1 VRKVVPPAEG
11 SDTWQVIVQPP
22 EIEGAVRQQILAIA
36 VEQRLGL
43 TALRPIVPSLDEIY
57 RIAVKRSEI
66 VRRPS

>member
-1 VRKVVPPAEG
+1 VPPVDG
-11 SDTWQVIVQPP
+11 SETWQVIVQPP
-22 EIEGAVRQQILAIA
+22 EIEAASASRSSPLAVDKG
-36 VEQRLGL
+36 LGL

>member
-1 VRKVVPPAEG
+1 
-11 SDTWQVIVQPP
+11 
-22 EIEGAVRQQILAIA
+22 
-36 VEQRLGL
+36 VEQGLGL